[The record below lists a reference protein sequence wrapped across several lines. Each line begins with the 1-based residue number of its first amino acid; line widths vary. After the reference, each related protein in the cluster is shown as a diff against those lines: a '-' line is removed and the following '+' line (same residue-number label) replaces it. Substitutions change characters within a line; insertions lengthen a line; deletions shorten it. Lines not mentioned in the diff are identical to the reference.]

1 LSCAINPINLD
12 TSEKKGEVSMDK
24 KRILIFIVFLL
35 VVSTA
40 VYAEPMEVLNPSFEY
55 LNGVPVTIKTMGFTP
70 DDWTFA
76 SGCDDDG
83 IEAPSSEGDVC
94 VAVGGEDSVYQLL
107 EYTIAPGDEYTL
119 TFDTYFL
126 WSETTWDCTFQGRLY
141 YDDIGERVVID
152 YVEGN
157 LIGYDYTWHTD
168 YTVYTNIPSDSP
180 AIGKQLGIE
189 LASFPTGSGTWF
201 GFDNVR
207 MEGELG
213 GSVKCIYP
221 PNGSQNIP
229 INANLEWGPPTYYTP
244 VYYDVYF
251 GDDANELSPD
261 YFLTDPVIEQ
271 DNVTTYNPPGNLDNA
286 TFYYWRV
293 DAYEP
298 NDVGTILHVGR
309 VWSFA
314 TVSEEPVII
323 TQPVGVTVAAGESA
337 VLTIEAISATSYEW
351 YKVALPDDVLIDSGE
366 TLDTLVLTDVQPADE
381 GQYYCKLLNAD
392 TGKFTDS
399 DAVQVMTKR
408 LISHWKFEDDL
419 TDEVGKDEV
428 NIDGDWPGIYVD
440 PNEGAPTPTPV
451 YWYVDDANSIDGKAL
466 YIPGDGKHVQIP
478 GSESIFNFYVNGF
491 TISSWIRIEE
501 DPSGW
506 DTYLARGYWIN
517 ACSGGWTNVG
527 LSSAIWSDGPVLSDG
542 GWHLTVSSYDSET
555 STLSHY
561 VDGVKNSESVQY
573 PWLTDEPLVMGA
585 LDTLGTNP
593 YMGLLDDVN
602 LWSYP
607 LDPVTIAMLY
617 VDKNPGEM
625 VCMEPV
631 PNDFNDDCKVDIADF
646 VEMLSAWL
654 ECNRVPSEDCY

>member
-1 LSCAINPINLD
+1 
-12 TSEKKGEVSMDK
+12 MDK

-35 VVSTA
+35 VA
-40 VYAEPMEVLNPSFEY
+40 APALRAEPMDVLNPSFEY
-55 LNGVPVTIKTMGFTP
+55 LGGMPVTVKTMDVTP

-94 VAVGGEDSVYQLL
+94 AAVGGEDSIYQLL
-107 EYTIAPGDEYTL
+107 DYTVTAGDEYTL

-126 WSETTWDCTFQGRLY
+126 WSESTWDCTFEGRLY
-141 YDDIGERVVID
+141 YDDGGERKVID

-168 YTVYTNIPSDSP
+168 YSVYTNIPSDSP

-189 LASFPTGSGTWF
+189 LASFPSGSGTWF

-221 PNGSQNIP
+221 PNGSENIP
-229 INANLEWGPPTYYTP
+229 TNANLEWGPPTTYTP

-251 GDDANELSPD
+251 GDDANESSPD

-271 DNVTTYNPPGNLDNA
+271 DNVTIFNPPGNLDNA
-286 TFYYWRV
+286 TRYYWRV

-298 NDVGTILHVGR
+298 NDVGTILHIGR
-309 VWSFA
+309 VWTFI
-314 TVSEEPVII
+314 TVSEEPVIV
-323 TQPVGVTVAAGESA
+323 TQPVGVTVTAGEPA

-351 YKVALPDDVLIDSGE
+351 YRAGDPDELLVSDGVKIIGAE
-366 TLDTLVLTDVQPADE
+366 TNTLTITDVQQADE
-381 GQYYCKLLNAD
+381 GQYYCKLINDD
-392 TGKFTDS
+392 TKKFTLS
-399 DAVQVMTKR
+399 ESVIIMTER
-408 LISHWKFEDDL
+408 LVAHWKFEDDL
-419 TDEVGKDEV
+419 NDEL
-428 NIDGDWPGIYVD
+428 GDWPGTYVD
-440 PNEGAPTPTPV
+440 PNEGAPAPTPV
-451 YWYVDDANSIDGKAL
+451 YWYIDDANSIDGKAL
-466 YIPGDGKHVQIP
+466 SIPGDGKHVQIP
-478 GSESIFNFYVNGF
+478 GSESVFNFYVNGF
-491 TISSWIRIEE
+491 TVSSWIRISE
-501 DPSGW
+501 DPTGW

-517 ACSGGWTNVG
+517 ACGGGWTNVG
-527 LSSAIWSDGPVLSDG
+527 LQWDIWSDGPVLSDG
-542 GWHLTVSSYDSET
+542 GWHLTTVTYDLET
-555 STLSHY
+555 STLGYY
-561 VDGVKNSESVQY
+561 VDGVKNAESVQY
-573 PWLTDEPLVMGA
+573 PWLTDAPLVMGA

-602 LWSYP
+602 IWSYP

-625 VCMEPV
+625 VCMELP
-631 PNDFNDDCKVDIADF
+631 PNDFNEDCRVDIGDLALL
-646 VEMLSAWL
+646 VSEWLS
-654 ECNRVPSEDCY
+654 CNRVPTEDCF

>member
-1 LSCAINPINLD
+1 
-12 TSEKKGEVSMDK
+12 MDK

-35 VVSTA
+35 VVPAA
-40 VYAEPMEVLNPSFEY
+40 VYAEPMEVLNPSFSY
-55 LNGVPVTIKTMGFTP
+55 YNDGVLVTGKTMGYTP

-83 IEAPSSEGDVC
+83 IEAPSSEGEYGC
-94 VAVGGEDSVYQLL
+94 AAVGGEDSIYQLL

-119 TFDTYFL
+119 MFDTYFL
-126 WSETTWDCTFQGRLY
+126 WAEPPTAWDCTFEGRLY
-141 YDDIGERVVID
+141 YDDGGERAVID

-157 LIGYDYTWHTD
+157 LTGYDAIWYTDNTL
-168 YTVYTNIPSDSP
+168 YTNVPSDSP

-189 LASFPTGSGTWF
+189 LASFPSGAGTWF

-221 PNGSQNIP
+221 PNGSENIP
-229 INANLEWGPPTYYTP
+229 TNAELEWGPPTYYTP

-261 YFLTDPVIEQ
+261 YFLIEPDLEKADQTSFDPK
-271 DNVTTYNPPGNLDNA
+271 GNLDNA

-337 VLTIEAISATSYEW
+337 VLTIEAISVTSYEW

-366 TLDTLVLTDVQPADE
+366 TLSTLEMTDFQQEDE
-381 GQYYCKLLNAD
+381 GLYYCKLLNAD

-399 DAVQVMTKR
+399 DAVQVTTER
-408 LISHWKFEDDL
+408 LIAHWKFEDDL
-419 TDEVGKDEV
+419 SDEV
-428 NIDGDWPGIYVD
+428 GDWPGIYVD
-440 PNEGAPTPTPV
+440 PNEGAPIPTPV
-451 YWYVDDANSIDGKAL
+451 YWYIDDANSIDGKAIQ
-466 YIPGDGKHVQIP
+466 IPGDGKHVQIP
-478 GSESIFNFYVNGF
+478 GSESFFNFYVNGF
-491 TISSWIRIEE
+491 TISSWIRIDE
-501 DPSGW
+501 DPTGW

-527 LSSAIWSDGPVLSDG
+527 LSSEISSDGPVLSDG
-542 GWHLTVSSYDSET
+542 GWHLTVATYDAAT
-555 STLSHY
+555 STFSY
-561 VDGVKNSESVQY
+561 FVDGVKNGESVQY
-573 PWLTDEPLVMGA
+573 PWLTDVPLVMGA
-585 LDTLGTNP
+585 LDVLGTNP
-593 YMGLLDDVN
+593 YLGLLDEIQI
-602 LWSYP
+602 WSYP

-631 PNDFNDDCKVDIADF
+631 PNDFNNDCKVDVADLG
-646 VEMLSAWL
+646 EMLSAWL
-654 ECNRVPSEDCY
+654 ECNRVPSEDCF